1 MTTELSVPAAIERYL
16 RAVNTGDVDGFPTS
30 FADNALVLDV
40 NREIR
45 GMEAIK
51 EWARSDIFAVDV
63 RLRVEEVT
71 ENGGRILV
79 RVRIDGTFDR
89 TGLPNPL
96 LMNHVFTIVDGKITE
111 LRIALAS

>member
-1 MTTELSVPAAIERYL
+1 MTTELTVPASIERYL

-30 FADNALVLDV
+30 FAGDALVLDV

-45 GMEAIK
+45 GVEAIK

-63 RLRVEEVT
+63 RLDVVDVT
-71 ENGGRILV
+71 ENRGQILV

-96 LMNHVFTIVDGKITE
+96 LMNHVFTIVDGKIAE
-111 LRIALAS
+111 LRIAFAS